1 MPAQPPLQLA
11 SRVVWS
17 SGSRGIPCRLW
28 RPRVRRGR
36 PRPGRGG
43 STPRARGDVRR
54 RLRPAPGSWGRV
66 STPPTG
72 ARHSSRRRP
81 PRTSRGPAT
90 AEREGDQGQDGVE
103 PRRGG
108 GGVGRELRHVSGDRH
123 EVGRQ
128 VLLAH
133 DFTRAVRPR
142 PLSRSRARAGD
153 VPGSGDPT
161 ISRARPGSRTRQQ
174 YASADVVLRP
184 RWSPVGVANVQAA
197 GSRRVLLRAVRRRR
211 SGSDVPTRLRACRPP
226 TTSPPL
232 AGHSSRPLQRG
243 FELPT
248 CQAASQRAV
257 VGARYPAT
265 A

>member
-1 MPAQPPLQLA
+1 MPAQPPLRLA

-17 SGSRGIPCRLW
+17 SGSRGIPCRWW

-54 RLRPAPGSWGRV
+54 RLRPAPGSWVRV

-72 ARHSSRRRP
+72 ARHPSRRRP

-123 EVGRQ
+123 AGGPPG
-128 VLLAH
+128 A
-133 DFTRAVRPR
+133 ARPR
-142 PLSRSRARAGD
+142 IHPRGSSQALSRSRARAGD

-161 ISRARPGSRTRQQ
+161 ISRARPGSRTRQRS
-174 YASADVVLRP
+174 ASADVVLRP
-184 RWSPVGVANVQAA
+184 RWSPVGVADVRAA

-226 TTSPPL
+226 PRL
-232 AGHSSRPLQRG
+232 RP
-243 FELPT
+243 
-248 CQAASQRAV
+248 
-257 VGARYPAT
+257 
-265 A
+265 

>member
-1 MPAQPPLQLA
+1 MPAQPALRLA

-17 SGSRGIPCRLW
+17 SGSRGIPCRWW

-43 STPRARGDVRR
+43 STPRARGGVRR

-72 ARHSSRRRP
+72 ARHPSRRRP

-90 AEREGDQGQDGVE
+90 PEREGDQGQNGVE

-123 EVGRQ
+123 AGGPPGAARPRI
-128 VLLAH
+128 
-133 DFTRAVRPR
+133 TRAVCPR

-174 YASADVVLRP
+174 WASATFVLRP
-184 RWSPVGVANVQAA
+184 RWSPVGVTNVRAA

-211 SGSDVPTRLRACRPP
+211 SGSDVPTRFRACRPP
-226 TTSPPL
+226 PRL
-232 AGHSSRPLQRG
+232 RP
-243 FELPT
+243 
-248 CQAASQRAV
+248 
-257 VGARYPAT
+257 
-265 A
+265 

>member
-1 MPAQPPLQLA
+1 MPAQPPLRLA

-17 SGSRGIPCRLW
+17 SGSRGIPCRWW

-54 RLRPAPGSWGRV
+54 RLRPALGSWGQ
-66 STPPTG
+66 SLHPPTG
-72 ARHSSRRRP
+72 ARHPSRRRP

-123 EVGRQ
+123 AGGPPGAARPRI
-128 VLLAH
+128 H
-133 DFTRAVRPR
+133 PRGRPR

-161 ISRARPGSRTRQQ
+161 ISRARPGSRTRQRS
-174 YASADVVLRP
+174 ASADVVLRP
-184 RWSPVGVANVQAA
+184 RWSPVGVADVRAA

-211 SGSDVPTRLRACRPP
+211 SGTDVPTRLRACRPP
-226 TTSPPL
+226 PRL
-232 AGHSSRPLQRG
+232 RP
-243 FELPT
+243 
-248 CQAASQRAV
+248 
-257 VGARYPAT
+257 
-265 A
+265 

>member
-1 MPAQPPLQLA
+1 MPAQPPLRLA

-17 SGSRGIPCRLW
+17 SGSRGIPCRWW

-54 RLRPAPGSWGRV
+54 RLRPAPGSWGQS

-72 ARHSSRRRP
+72 ARHPSRRRP

-123 EVGRQ
+123 AGGPPGAARPRI
-128 VLLAH
+128 
-133 DFTRAVRPR
+133 TRAVRPR

-161 ISRARPGSRTRQQ
+161 ISRARPGSRTRQRS
-174 YASADVVLRP
+174 ASADVVLRP
-184 RWSPVGVANVQAA
+184 RWSPVGVADVRAA
-197 GSRRVLLRAVRRRR
+197 GSRRVLLRAVRWKR

-226 TTSPPL
+226 PRL
-232 AGHSSRPLQRG
+232 RP
-243 FELPT
+243 
-248 CQAASQRAV
+248 
-257 VGARYPAT
+257 
-265 A
+265 